1 MPLDHYY
8 KSNQPLSIISPVTD
22 LDDLKVFEGEYES
35 IEIETSYKITS
46 DSSQLFFEFAPGIK
60 FPLFRLTATDFVF
73 EYSGPNFIQ
82 FTKDG
87 FQFSRQ
93 GVWKLDFKK
102 Q

>member
-1 MPLDHYY
+1 M
-8 KSNQPLSIISPVTD
+8 
-22 LDDLKVFEGEYES
+22 EGEYVS
-35 IEIETSYKITS
+35 TEIEASYKVINIGN
-46 DSSQLFFEFAPGIK
+46 QLFLEFAAGIK

-87 FQFSRQ
+87 FQFSRE
-93 GVWKLDFKK
+93 GVWKLDFQK